1 MSSKTLSD
9 AGPELLFSTAQT
21 SARVAGAVRRGEL
34 RRVGP
39 RLYTRRLDL
48 EPAEVIRKH
57 WRTVVAGYFPGCVIG
72 FRTALEGRPTAAGD
86 VFVTAGSRRIL
97 PLEGLRISATP
108 GPGALND
115 DMPLPQ
121 GLVWASRARALLEA
135 ARPSRARG
143 ATPRGFRPTELE
155 TWLERFLRIEGE
167 ERLNALRDQMRRL
180 ALGHA
185 DDRTGVVASAPLL
198 PESEVAFRTLDGL
211 IGTLLGTQRV
221 ALSAPLA
228 RARAAGTPVD
238 GDRMELMTLLHE
250 RLAAMPLPAPRDP
263 APTGRA
269 ARHLAFLDAYFSNFI
284 EGTEFEIEEARA
296 IVFEGKVV
304 PQRVEDTHDII
315 GTFELVSD
323 PAFMHSGT
331 PARPNP
337 GHFLEALQAANR
349 QIMRGRP
356 ETRPGAF
363 KREANRA
370 GNTRFVAPDL
380 VRGTLREGYAL
391 VRALEHPFARAAAL
405 MFLISEVHPF
415 DDGNGRVARAF
426 MNAELVAA
434 GHCRV
439 LIPTVFRDDYV
450 GGLRALTRQSNP
462 DPFLQALTFAQ
473 RVTSGIRYD
482 DLDEAIRTLER
493 CRAFDDDEDAR
504 LRLPT

>member
-1 MSSKTLSD
+1 MPSKSRSPF
-9 AGPELLFSTAQT
+9 APELFFSNAQT

-34 RRVGP
+34 RQVGP

-72 FRTALEGRPTAAGD
+72 FRTGLEGRPTAAGD
-86 VFVTAGSRRIL
+86 VFVTAGSRRIVRL
-97 PLEGLRISATP
+97 DGLRISATP
-108 GPGALND
+108 GPGALPD
-115 DMPLPQ
+115 DMPLPEA
-121 GLVWASRARALLEA
+121 LAWASRARALLEA
-135 ARPSRARG
+135 ARPSRARD
-143 ATPRGFRPTELE
+143 ATPRGFRSTELE

-167 ERLNALRDQMRRL
+167 ERLNGLRDQMRQL
-180 ALGHA
+180 AFGHV
-185 DDRTGVVASAPLL
+185 DDRTGLVTSAPLL
-198 PESEVAFRTLDGL
+198 PDSEAAFRTLDGL
-211 IGTLLGTQRV
+211 MGTLLGTQRV
-221 ALSAPLA
+221 ALSAPFA

-250 RLAAMPLPAPRDP
+250 RLAPMPLPAPRDP

-269 ARHLAFLDAYFSNFI
+269 ARHLAFLDAYFSNYI
-284 EGTEFEIEEARA
+284 EGTEFDIEEARA
-296 IVFEGKVV
+296 IVLEGKIF
-304 PQRVEDTHDII
+304 PQRVDDTHDII
-315 GTFELVSD
+315 GTFDLLSD
-323 PAFMHSGT
+323 SAFIHCGT
-331 PARPNP
+331 PTRPDP
-337 GHFLEALQAANR
+337 EHFLNALQAANR

-356 ETRPGAF
+356 AKRPGEF

-370 GNTRFVAPDL
+370 GSTLFVAPDL

-391 VRALEHPFARAAAL
+391 VRALEHPFARASAL

-450 GGLRALTRQSNP
+450 GGLRALTRQSHL

-473 RVTSGIRYD
+473 RVTSRIAYD

-504 LRLPT
+504 LRLPP